1 MGLGITIAIALHMDW
16 EQPRWT
22 AINVALVGMFT
33 VGLSLNNAIVRI
45 LGTITAGLMT
55 LALLGLFGQDRW
67 LYVLTLSIWMGI
79 CTYMMGGKKFEGYW
93 MMAGFATAIVAVDA
107 GLDAVD
113 TFETV
118 MLTLWLCYLALFYF
132 NPMPGG
138 GNLVAM
144 AAASAMAISLA
155 PQLPIKMFLPVLASF
170 KAQ

>member
-1 MGLGITIAIALHMDW
+1 
-16 EQPRWT
+16 
-22 AINVALVGMFT
+22 
-33 VGLSLNNAIVRI
+33 
-45 LGTITAGLMT
+45 MT

-138 GNLVAM
+138 GNHGGHGGSVGHGHFPCSPVAHQDVP
-144 AAASAMAISLA
+144 ARARKL
-155 PQLPIKMFLPVLASF
+155 
-170 KAQ
+170 

>member
-1 MGLGITIAIALHMDW
+1 
-16 EQPRWT
+16 
-22 AINVALVGMFT
+22 MFT

-138 GNLVAM
+138 GNHGGHGGSVGHGHFPCSPVAHQDVP
-144 AAASAMAISLA
+144 ARARKL
-155 PQLPIKMFLPVLASF
+155 
-170 KAQ
+170 